1 MVNSDEQRYIIH
13 HALQKLKKMRN
24 LVENNATQLLND
36 KYYLLNWYGL
46 LKRAAEFCNNPFL

>member
-1 MVNSDEQRYIIH
+1 MVNSEEQRYIIH

-36 KYYLLNWYGL
+36 KYYLVNWYGL
-46 LKRAAEFCNNPFL
+46 LNSAAEFCNNPFL